1 LVFYCFFFMPYGVV
15 GMFHNI
21 VYTFCIMTSFTV
33 CILRFKN
40 RRMQMAKK
48 ILSKKFDYVNSVF
61 N

>member
-1 LVFYCFFFMPYGVV
+1 MMVLAIMLSYFLS

-21 VYTFCIMTSFTV
+21 VYTFCIKTSFTV

-48 ILSKKFDYVNSVF
+48 ILSKKFNYGNSVF

>member
-1 LVFYCFFFMPYGVV
+1 
-15 GMFHNI
+15 MFHNI

-48 ILSKKFDYVNSVF
+48 ILSKKFNYGNSVF

>member
-1 LVFYCFFFMPYGVV
+1 
-15 GMFHNI
+15 
-21 VYTFCIMTSFTV
+21 MTSFTV

-48 ILSKKFDYVNSVF
+48 ILSKKFNCVNSVF